1 MCELLDDHMP
11 PGVTHTRPEGG
22 MFLLCTL
29 PEKIS
34 SMTVFSEGVKKGVAV
49 LPGVPFYVDGG
60 GYDTIRL
67 NFSNASTEAIKEGIA
82 RLALVISR
90 LS

>member
-1 MCELLDDHMP
+1 MP
-11 PGVTHTRPEGG
+11 PGVTHTRPVGG

-29 PEKIS
+29 PERIS
-34 SMTVFSEGVKKGVAV
+34 SMKVFSEGVREGVAV

-67 NFSNASTEAIKEGIA
+67 NFSNASMEAIQEGIA
-82 RLALVISR
+82 RLSRVIIR
-90 LS
+90 LG

>member
-1 MCELLDDHMP
+1 
-11 PGVTHTRPEGG
+11 

-34 SMTVFSEGVKKGVAV
+34 SMKVFSEGVKKGVAV

-60 GYDTIRL
+60 GYDPIRL

-82 RLALVISR
+82 RLARVIIR
-90 LS
+90 LG

>member
-1 MCELLDDHMP
+1 MCELLDDLLP
-11 PGVTHTRPEGG
+11 PSMTHTHPEGG

-29 PEKIS
+29 PEGIS
-34 SMTVFSEGVKKGVAV
+34 SMRVFTEGVREGVAV

-67 NFSNASTEAIKEGIA
+67 NFSNASMEAIQEGIT